1 MTRLQIPSFRRKK
14 PSDPGTKGN
23 STADAMKYLT
33 ISWQI
38 IATILLCFAIGF
50 VFDKLLG
57 LHIPVFKLIF
67 SIIGIF
73 TALYIVIREINN
85 KDK

>member
-1 MTRLQIPSFRRKK
+1 MPSFRRKK
-14 PSDPGTKGN
+14 PFDPVPEGN
-23 STADAMKYLT
+23 SNADAMKYLT

-50 VFDKLLG
+50 VFDRLLG
-57 LHIPVFKLIF
+57 FTLPVFKLIF

-73 TALYIVIREINN
+73 MALYIVIREINN

>member
-1 MTRLQIPSFRRKK
+1 
-14 PSDPGTKGN
+14 
-23 STADAMKYLT
+23 MKYLT

-50 VFDKLLG
+50 VFDKLMG
-57 LHIPVFKLIF
+57 LHAPVFKLIF